1 MTDTKGLG
9 KYYKFIVYLVVVVLI
24 DVAGLTFF
32 LRADLTSGGVYSLS
46 EASRT
51 AVATLS
57 EPLTINVF
65 FTKNLPAPHNNTERY
80 LHDLLEEYA
89 VHSNKYF
96 NYRFYDVSAEE
107 GDIGEKAKRN
117 QEMARNYGI
126 YPVQIQNIEQD
137 EVKFQNAYMGMVMI
151 HGDVI
156 DKLPAITSTEGL
168 EYTITSKIEKLNNK
182 ISALVRLEE
191 PVEVKLFFSSSLRDV
206 APQLRMDGLM
216 EAPSRIE
223 SIVEEL
229 NDKYYGKIA
238 FSRLDPSTDPS
249 LNEQISRYNILTLR
263 WQSMKDNAG
272 NEVVPAGTASA
283 GIVVEWGG
291 KSETLP
297 LIRMINMPLFG
308 TQYQL
313 ADLGGM
319 PEKLGEMVDDVIDIN
334 KKIGYLSDHGTP
346 SLARMPQL
354 PNMPQQENAL
364 GNFNRMLLE
373 TYSISNVQLADGEIP
388 EGIDCLIIVGPR
400 EQLSDYALFQIDQ
413 FLMKGKSLAI
423 FLDSYEEI
431 MPPQDQMYNQ
441 GNRGPVYRPINSG
454 LEKLLTHYGVEVK
467 KSYILDKN
475 CFEQRL
481 PQMYGGG
488 KRAIYYAPIIKNEK
502 INRDLPFMS
511 NIKAL
516 ITLKSS
522 PVELKSDAI
531 DSRGLEGETVFSS
544 SDESWEMSGRIDLNP
559 WSMQPPTGPGEMKSY
574 PLAVL
579 IEGEFPSYFAGREIP
594 EKPAEEKEEGT
605 AEGGEEGS
613 AEEETP
619 ASREESGMDEFTG
632 EGAIIERG
640 KPGRLFVIGT
650 AEILRDNVIDENGKS
665 TSSTFVMNL
674 LDHLN
679 GRVAYAEMRSKMQ
692 QFNPLRETTAGV
704 KTFVKSFNIAGLPV
718 IVVLFGIVVWLR
730 RSARKRSIE
739 MMFKE

>member
-1 MTDTKGLG
+1 MTGTKGFG
-9 KYYKFIVYLVVVVLI
+9 KYYKFIVYLVIIILVNVV
-24 DVAGLTFF
+24 GLSLFK
-32 LRADLTSGGVYSLS
+32 RADLTSEGVYSLS
-46 EASRT
+46 EASKA
-51 AVATLS
+51 AVKTLS

-80 LHDLLEEYA
+80 LHDLLEEYS
-89 VHSNKYF
+89 VNSNKYF
-96 NYRFYDVSAEE
+96 NYRFFDVSAEE
-107 GDIGEKAKRN
+107 GDIGEEAKRN

-191 PVEVKLFFSSSLRDV
+191 PVQVKLFFSSSLEDV

-216 EAPSRIE
+216 QIPSRIE
-223 SIVEEL
+223 SIVDGL
-229 NDKYYGKIA
+229 SDKYYGKIA
-238 FSRLDPSTDPS
+238 YTRLDPTTDQS
-249 LNEQISRYNILTLR
+249 LNERISRYNILTLR

-291 KSETLP
+291 KFESLP
-297 LIRMINMPLFG
+297 LIRVINMPLFG

-313 ADLGGM
+313 ADLDGM
-319 PEKLGEMVDDVIDIN
+319 EEQLGEMVDDVIDIN

-346 SLARMPQL
+346 SIAQMPQL
-354 PNMPQQENAL
+354 PNMPQQQEAL
-364 GNFNRMLLE
+364 GNFNGLLSE
-373 TYSISNVQLADGEIP
+373 TYSISNVQLKDGEIP
-388 EGIDCLIIVGPR
+388 EGIDCLIIAGPR
-400 EQLSDYALFQIDQ
+400 EPLSDYALFQIDQ

-423 FLDSYEEI
+423 FLDPFEEI
-431 MPPQDQMYNQ
+431 MPSQDQMYNQ
-441 GNRGPVYRPINSG
+441 YNRGPMYQPINSG
-454 LEKLLTHYGVEVK
+454 LEKLLNHYGVGVK

-488 KRAIYYAPIIKNEK
+488 KREIYYAPIIKNEK
-502 INRDLPFMS
+502 INRDLPFMN

-522 PVELKSDAI
+522 PVELKSDVVE
-531 DSRGLEGETVFSS
+531 SWGLDGATVFSS

-559 WSMQPPTGPGEMKSY
+559 WSMQPPTDPGAMESY

-579 IEGEFPSYFAGREIP
+579 LEGEFPSYFAGKEIP
-594 EKPAEEKEEGT
+594 EKPV
-605 AEGGEEGS
+605 GEEPENAG
-613 AEEETP
+613 EG
-619 ASREESGMDEFTG
+619 EESGAEKEVAAREKPAMDEITD

-640 KPGRLFVIGT
+640 RPGKLFVIGT
-650 AEILRDNVIDENGKS
+650 AEILRDNVIDEEGKS

-679 GRVAYAEMRSKMQ
+679 GRTAYAAMRSKMQ
-692 QFNPLRETTAGV
+692 QYNPLRETTAGI
-704 KTFVKSFNIAGLPV
+704 KTFVKSLNIAGLPV
-718 IVVLFGIVVWLR
+718 IVVLFGVVVWMR
-730 RSARKRSIE
+730 RAARKRSIE
-739 MMFKE
+739 MMFRE